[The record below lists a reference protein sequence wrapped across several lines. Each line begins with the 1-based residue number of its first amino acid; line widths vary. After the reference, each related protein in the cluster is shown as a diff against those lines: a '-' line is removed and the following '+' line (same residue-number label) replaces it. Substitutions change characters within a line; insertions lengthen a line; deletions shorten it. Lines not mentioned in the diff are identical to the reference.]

1 MLIPSRLQ
9 VQVLSGVQKNTL
21 RSSNWLGHSP
31 FTGKLTGSSP
41 VRSTKNKTMK
51 KLLIILLML
60 LSSTAFAQKP
70 MVGFTVTEIKERN
83 RLEFG
88 TTNWK
93 RLNQSD
99 YWVIYTVDPN
109 FDLMTMYFF
118 KWGGTENIM
127 CAQSTKSDDIARE
140 MLTRIIETH
149 HNLGDNHYKNNNGIV
164 VHYKWQSNIET
175 HQFMYFNPEGKRIF

>member
-1 MLIPSRLQ
+1 
-9 VQVLSGVQKNTL
+9 
-21 RSSNWLGHSP
+21 
-31 FTGKLTGSSP
+31 
-41 VRSTKNKTMK
+41 MK
-51 KLLIILLML
+51 KLLITLFVL

-88 TTNWK
+88 TINWE
-93 RLNQSD
+93 RLNQSE

-109 FDLMTMYFF
+109 FDFMTMYFF

-127 CAQSTKSDDIARE
+127 CTQATKSDDIARA

-149 HNLGDNHYKNNNGIV
+149 DNLGDNSYKNNNGLV
-164 VHYKWQSNIET
+164 VQYKWQSDTET
-175 HQFMYFNPEGKRIF
+175 HQFMYFNPEGKNIFKN

>member
-1 MLIPSRLQ
+1 
-9 VQVLSGVQKNTL
+9 
-21 RSSNWLGHSP
+21 
-31 FTGKLTGSSP
+31 
-41 VRSTKNKTMK
+41 MK
-51 KLLIILLML
+51 KLLITLFVL

-88 TTNWK
+88 TINWE
-93 RLNQSD
+93 RLNQAE
-99 YWVIYTVDPN
+99 YWVIYTVHPK

-127 CAQSTKSDDIARE
+127 CTQATKSDDIARA

-149 HNLGDNHYKNNNGIV
+149 HNLGDNSYKNNNGLV
-164 VHYKWQSNIET
+164 VQYKWQSDMET
-175 HQFMYFNPEGKRIF
+175 HQFMHFNPEGKNIFKN